1 METNAKIIK
10 VYSTPVCPWCDVAKN
25 FLKDNGIEFEVI
37 DVSQNQEL
45 AMDLINKTGQT
56 GVPVIE
62 IDGEYII
69 GFDKQKLIA
78 ILGL

>member
-1 METNAKIIK
+1 M
-10 VYSTPVCPWCDVAKN
+10 AKN
-25 FLKDNGIEFEVI
+25 FLKDNGVEFEVI

-45 AMDLINKTGQT
+45 AMELINKTGQT

>member
-1 METNAKIIK
+1 M
-10 VYSTPVCPWCDVAKN
+10 AKN
-25 FLKDNGIEFEVI
+25 FLKDNGVEFEVI

>member
-1 METNAKIIK
+1 M
-10 VYSTPVCPWCDVAKN
+10 AKN

-45 AMDLINKTGQT
+45 AMELINKTGQT

>member
-1 METNAKIIK
+1 
-10 VYSTPVCPWCDVAKN
+10 VAKN
-25 FLKDNGIEFEVI
+25 FLKDNGVEFEVI

-45 AMDLINKTGQT
+45 AMELINKTGQT